1 MITELKKNK
10 EVENV
15 FLKEIEEIEKT
26 IFKATSYSYKTLL
39 EMNNLDNYNI
49 FVYTED
55 EKVIAY
61 LIVMDGIDCFEIM
74 KIAVLP
80 EYRNR
85 GVARELLEKIKIK
98 DIFLEVRQSNEPA
111 INFYLKNGFEKIST
125 RKNYYKDN
133 DEDAIIMKL
142 EVINE

>member
-61 LIVMDGIDCFEIM
+61 LIVMDGIDCFEVM

-85 GVARELLEKIKIK
+85 EIARKLLEKIKIK

>member
-85 GVARELLEKIKIK
+85 GVARKLLEKIKIK